1 MRSRKLFETRRE
13 VLEALERLAR
23 ELGATVYLFG
33 SYARGDH
40 TLESDVDV
48 VVVCERFEGMEYT
61 DRVALVRLK
70 LPRELGFDIAQRV
83 QRESG
88 ARLLQ
93 GDIEILGRD
102 QAVALRRERC
112 RGAPPGEPRQLRPR
126 GACTSARARSNPA
139 RSSGLL
145 AVKLEI
151 APVGVLYRL

>member
-48 VVVCERFEGMEYT
+48 VVVCERFEGMEYA

-70 LPRELGFDIAQRV
+70 LPRELGFDI
-83 QRESG
+83 
-88 ARLLQ
+88 
-93 GDIEILGRD
+93 
-102 QAVALRRERC
+102 VALTPREFS
-112 RGAPPGEPRQLRPR
+112 E
-126 GACTSARARSNPA
+126 RAGRA
-139 RSSGLL
+139 FF
-145 AVKLEI
+145 KEI
-151 APVGVLYRL
+151 SRYWVEIKP